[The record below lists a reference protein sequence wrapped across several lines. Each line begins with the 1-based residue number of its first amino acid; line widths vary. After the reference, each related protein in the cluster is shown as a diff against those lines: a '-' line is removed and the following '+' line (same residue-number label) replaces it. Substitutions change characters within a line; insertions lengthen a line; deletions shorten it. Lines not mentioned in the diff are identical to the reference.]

1 MFWGDKEYK
10 CKRRG
15 GEIKKWSLF
24 RSEKAQCLS
33 FPPMYGLVLKFSFRF
48 FLFFCINYIY
58 KYGGVELLCKLK
70 LLRISFAEVVWNKTQ
85 NWHVPALCSN
95 MKSFVCRLLTL
106 IHVLDTPKRKEE
118 KILLFSFLALCRFII
133 FISTLLFFF
142 NHFWPVMYFLLLLL
156 PLSDSYLTDFSSYKA
171 ILKIICFTFVFNVFS
186 FTSQS
191 LSFDTNLVS
200 FPTLRR
206 ALDFCVRFSSS
217 PEYF

>member
-133 FISTLLFFF
+133 FISTLLFFSITSDQWCIF
-142 NHFWPVMYFLLLLL
+142 FSCYYRFLILTWLTFPLTRQYWKSFVLLSYLMYFLLLLSRC
-156 PLSDSYLTDFSSYKA
+156 LSIQ
-171 ILKIICFTFVFNVFS
+171 ILF
-186 FTSQS
+186 
-191 LSFDTNLVS
+191 LSR
-200 FPTLRR
+200 P
-206 ALDFCVRFSSS
+206 
-217 PEYF
+217 